1 MVAETSV
8 MWKVTETSREREGKH
23 HTNMTSGRNESGII
37 LCDGNATDSNEKKEN
52 EMTVEMT

>member
-8 MWKVTETSREREGKH
+8 RWKVTETSREREGEH
-23 HTNMTSGRNESGII
+23 HTNMTSGRNESVII
-37 LCDGNATDSNEKKEN
+37 LCDGNATDSYEKKEN